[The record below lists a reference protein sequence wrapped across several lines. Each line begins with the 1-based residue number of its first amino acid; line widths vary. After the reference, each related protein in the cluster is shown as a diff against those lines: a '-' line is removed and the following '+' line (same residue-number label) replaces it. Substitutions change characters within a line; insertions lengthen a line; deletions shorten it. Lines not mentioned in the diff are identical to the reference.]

1 MGTEP
6 GTATAARTSRAVTAR
21 SRGGT
26 QSASRASAA
35 PHRSAGAR
43 SGARWPRGDRAL
55 ALGTAQCPNAA
66 GTCGWAQ
73 GSVTPPVLW
82 RARLQETRARLER
95 RSQHCSLCS
104 SDLIYSGTV
113 LSPPLQALFSP
124 IQIPAELQPHVTPSQ
139 AFSPC
144 CPARSKHTRT
154 WHPRTFLPLC
164 TAAQSTSPHLQPCTR
179 SPWATFC
186 CFPSP
191 GPCRHSLSNE
201 LIGCQADSSP
211 PCAAQSLLLLRPV
224 LLTRADS
231 SPRAPARG
239 LSAGSWR
246 ARSPAA
252 RSPPPGSTRCCPS
265 CHAAPAPPRAALP
278 AG

>member
-6 GTATAARTSRAVTAR
+6 GTATAARASRAVTAR

-164 TAAQSTSPHLQPCTR
+164 TAAQSTSPHLQSCTR

-211 PCAAQSLLLLRPV
+211 P
-224 LLTRADS
+224 
-231 SPRAPARG
+231 
-239 LSAGSWR
+239 
-246 ARSPAA
+246 
-252 RSPPPGSTRCCPS
+252 
-265 CHAAPAPPRAALP
+265 
-278 AG
+278 